1 MTPTA
6 GSSRST
12 KQGGATA
19 AAKRRAAAKERAEA
33 ERRAERRKRQVAWS
47 GAALA
52 VLVVAGGGIYLA
64 ARDGGSS
71 GTAGSGSA
79 PVVGGD
85 LHTVTVI
92 GNRLFVGGH
101 AAVAVSRDGGKQWK
115 DVSSLQGADAMGWAQ
130 TPDAVLVGGHPGLFR
145 STDGGV
151 TFTKVTGAG
160 AVADAHALGGTG
172 KTLYVGSPESG
183 LLASTDGGRSW
194 KVRNAQAGRSMMGS
208 ILADP
213 TDPAKL
219 IASDM
224 SKGLVSSSDGGR
236 TWKSLGGP
244 MGAMAAAWNPKDTR
258 QIIAVGMSSA
268 ELSTDGGATWKQ
280 AALPQGASAV
290 AYAPDGKTLYA
301 GVLDGQSAR
310 VYRSTDGATTWKA
323 TA

>member
-1 MTPTA
+1 M
-6 GSSRST
+6 
-12 KQGGATA
+12 
-19 AAKRRAAAKERAEA
+19 RRAAVKERAEA

-71 GTAGSGSA
+71 GTSAGSGSA

-145 STDGGV
+145 STDGGA

-160 AVADAHALGGTG
+160 AVADAHALGGSG

-183 LLASTDGGRSW
+183 LIASTDGGRTW

-208 ILADP
+208 ILVDP
-213 TDPAKL
+213 ADPAKL
-219 IASDM
+219 IAPDM

-244 MGAMAAAWNPKDTR
+244 MSAMAAAWNPKDTQ
-258 QIIAVGMSSA
+258 QIIAVGMNGA

-301 GVLDGQSAR
+301 GVLDGQNAR
-310 VYRSTDGATTWKA
+310 VYRSTDGGTTWKA